1 MPESVQLDFSR
12 SIYDLEAVHAATSA
26 YGELATFEVEST
38 DALVTVRLSGLHP
51 GVPDLLDHFTN
62 HVLYATITGRRR
74 SAEGVA

>member
-1 MPESVQLDFSR
+1 MPEAVQLDFSR
-12 SIYDLEAVHAATSA
+12 SLYDLGAVQAAAAA

-62 HVLYATITGRRR
+62 HVLFATITARRR

>member
-1 MPESVQLDFSR
+1 MPESVGLDFSR
-12 SIYDLEAVHAATSA
+12 SLYDLDAVESAASA

-38 DALVTVRLSGLHP
+38 DEIVTVRLSGLHP